1 MPDAL
6 TLIVAISYLSLLAWQ
21 LNLKWR
27 VIRNFRAP
35 LPSLMEDSECP
46 QALVVLCLRGGDP
59 FLKHSIGL
67 LIQQD
72 YPRYQVRIV
81 VDSPD
86 DEAHGI
92 LREVFGES
100 LPPQIEVLNLTHR
113 YPNCSLKISGLLQA
127 TQNLPEG
134 TKVVAVMD
142 GDAVPHRGWL
152 RELATPIVREG
163 AALSTGVR
171 WYAPHRSTLGSLC
184 RFWWNASATPML
196 LWYQIP
202 WGGSMAVRSDL
213 FLNEELRSRLQLAFG
228 EDCAFSQYALD
239 HGERIVY
246 PPSLVIVNHEEIG
259 VRDFCRFN
267 VRQLISTRV
276 CHHSWPWL
284 VLYSLISSLA
294 MTYPLW
300 RFMGLPVSGL
310 ADIVFTLYCF
320 AMWGGEL
327 AQAAAFRRVLAT
339 RNETITGW
347 NEWGRWVDSLL
358 AVIVLPY
365 LHLGAVLHAS
375 TLHRVCWRGVWY
387 RVGGRPVLQVQRDEW
402 AERASR

>member
-1 MPDAL
+1 
-6 TLIVAISYLSLLAWQ
+6 
-21 LNLKWR
+21 
-27 VIRNFRAP
+27 
-35 LPSLMEDSECP
+35 
-46 QALVVLCLRGGDP
+46 
-59 FLKHSIGL
+59 
-67 LIQQD
+67 
-72 YPRYQVRIV
+72 
-81 VDSPD
+81 
-86 DEAHGI
+86 
-92 LREVFGES
+92 
-100 LPPQIEVLNLTHR
+100 
-113 YPNCSLKISGLLQA
+113 
-127 TQNLPEG
+127 
-134 TKVVAVMD
+134 
-142 GDAVPHRGWL
+142 
-152 RELATPIVREG
+152 
-163 AALSTGVR
+163 
-171 WYAPHRSTLGSLC
+171 
-184 RFWWNASATPML
+184 ML
-196 LWYQIP
+196 LWFQIP

-213 FLNEELRSRLQLAFG
+213 FLNDELRSRLQLAFG
-228 EDCAFSQYALD
+228 EDCAFSQYSLD

-300 RFMGLPVSGL
+300 RCMGLPVSGL

-327 AQAAAFRRVLAT
+327 AQASAFRRVLAT

-375 TLHRVCWRGVWY
+375 TLRRVCWRGVWY
-387 RVGGRPVLQVQRDEW
+387 RVGGRPVLQVERDEW